1 VTKHANPDDDRLR
14 ALLTEA
20 KTIAVVGASSK
31 GDRPSNGV
39 MRRLAAAG
47 YRVIPVNP
55 NEQVVL
61 GEKSYPTL
69 EAVPDRV
76 DIVDV
81 FRRAELTPPIARSA
95 VAIGARVLWLQED
108 VVNEEAARIATDGG
122 LEVVMDACIGVVHSV
137 LRVPAKR

>member
-1 VTKHANPDDDRLR
+1 MTHANPDDDRLR
-14 ALLTEA
+14 TLLIEA

-31 GDRPSNGV
+31 RDRPSNGV
-39 MRRLAAAG
+39 MRRLVAAG

-55 NEQVVL
+55 NEEVVL

-69 EAVPDRV
+69 EAVPDKV

-81 FRRAELTPPIARSA
+81 FRRAELTPPVARSA
-95 VAIGARVLWLQED
+95 VAVGARVLWLQEGI
-108 VVNEEAARIATDGG
+108 VNDDAARLATNGG

-137 LRVPAKR
+137 LRIPPKR